1 MRKLSHRETQTLVTE
16 LIHQLEA
23 VCSGAQTQPG
33 SESTLPQKGQQVRDL
48 EKS

>member
-1 MRKLSHRETQTLVTE
+1 MRKLSHREMQTLVTE

-23 VCSGAQTQPG
+23 VCYRAQTQPG
-33 SESTLPQKGQQVRDL
+33 SEPTLPQTGRQLRDL